1 MKTLH
6 AFLARVEVF
15 RELSVYK
22 FNLCL
27 AAQRAV
33 TDLTPIVFGPKL
45 GSTLFVTY
53 AFFIN
58 VMYS

>member
-15 RELSVYK
+15 REFSVYK
-22 FNLCL
+22 FNLRL
-27 AAQRAV
+27 AAQIAV

-45 GSTLFVTY
+45 GSTFLLLTY
-53 AFFIN
+53 A
-58 VMYS
+58 

>member
-15 RELSVYK
+15 REFSVYK
-22 FNLCL
+22 FNLRL

-33 TDLTPIVFGPKL
+33 TDLTPIVFGSKL
-45 GSTLFVTY
+45 GLTLFVTN
-53 AFFIN
+53 A
-58 VMYS
+58 